1 MFFKGYSLLLLFF
14 FLDMFKERDPDN
26 KNIASFTMEEWVEK
40 TLYS

>member
-1 MFFKGYSLLLLFF
+1 MQINENVFLSV
-14 FLDMFKERDPDN
+14 LDMFKERDHDN

>member
-1 MFFKGYSLLLLFF
+1 MNLIIHFV
-14 FLDMFKERDPDN
+14 FLDLFKERDPDN

>member
-1 MFFKGYSLLLLFF
+1 MIIIIVNFFC
-14 FLDMFKERDPDN
+14 LDMFKERDPDN